1 MSGRMLIS
9 LTLPLALGAMLLRQD
24 QLAWSV
30 HEMVSFD

>member
-9 LTLPLALGAMLLRQD
+9 LTLALGAMLLRQD